1 MEPGAGGGR
10 GWLIITSRLRGGAP
24 RLVRSAG
31 VRSAGS
37 VGRHGRADGRRA
49 AIGRLPILTS
59 LAGYRRA
66 WLIPDL
72 VAGLTLVAIAV
83 PEQMATA
90 TLAGV
95 APVVGLYVFLGAAV
109 GFALVGASPQ
119 LSVGADSTIAPV
131 MAAGLA
137 ALGAATAATAAPATA
152 STLLPLLA
160 VMVGL
165 TLVAVGLARLG
176 WIADLL
182 SRPVTAGFISGI
194 AVTIVIGQLPQ
205 LLGVAKGG
213 SSPID
218 KLTHVAAQLDHVS
231 LPTIAVT
238 ALVLVIVI
246 GGERLAERSGR
257 HIPGALLALVACL
270 VLSAVLDLQHHGVS
284 VVGALSA
291 GLPPVALPTASLT
304 TVLDLAPLAG
314 AVALLC
320 VTQTAATT
328 RTFAELG
335 DYAANVN
342 RDLVG
347 VGVGSVLAGV
357 LGGFAANAS
366 PPRTAVVVQ
375 AGGRTQLGG
384 LAASLLV
391 LLLILFATGLLA
403 GLPEATLGGVLL
415 AVAVRIFQGREL
427 VEVWR
432 FNRWEFA
439 LAIAC
444 LLTVALVGVLQ
455 GIGLAVLLAVLDR
468 TRISARPRDAI
479 LGRVP
484 GTTIWWAPN
493 EDPSARPVQ
502 GLLVYRFDAPLY
514 FANASWFR
522 GRLLA
527 AVGDAQRPHGP
538 ADDSAVGETSARP
551 RAAASAPAGVAAAV
565 PGPGGEKASVLRL
578 VVLDAGAVTD
588 VDYTGV
594 ETLGNVIDELKRRGI
609 GFALARATGR
619 LPEQLA
625 ASGVMARIGR
635 DHIFESVD
643 QAVTALLPSA
653 SGSA

>member
-1 MEPGAGGGR
+1 MAEQHESAS
-10 GWLIITSRLRGGAP
+10 GWRPEDRP
-24 RLVRSAG
+24 V
-31 VRSAGS
+31 
-37 VGRHGRADGRRA
+37 GRRA
-49 AIGRLPILTS
+49 AGERAVRGLPILTS

-72 VAGLTLVAIAV
+72 VAGVTLVAIAV

-90 TLAGV
+90 TLAGA

-109 GFALVGASPQ
+109 GFALIGASPQ

-137 ALGAATAATAAPATA
+137 GLGAATAATAATAPAA
-152 STLLPLLA
+152 ESALLPLLA

-194 AVTIVIGQLPQ
+194 AVTIAIGQLPH
-205 LLGVAKGG
+205 LLGVEKGG
-213 SSPID
+213 STPID
-218 KLTHVAAQLDHVS
+218 KLTHVAAQLDRVS
-231 LPTIAVT
+231 LPTIAVA

-246 GGERLAERSGR
+246 GGERLGERIGR

-270 VLSAVLDLQHHGVS
+270 VLSAAMDLEHHGVS
-284 VVGALSA
+284 VVGALTA
-291 GLPPVALPTASLT
+291 GLPPVAIPTASLT
-304 TVLDLAPLAG
+304 TILDLAPLAG

-335 DYAANVN
+335 DYPANVN
-342 RDLVG
+342 RDLMG
-347 VGVGSVLAGV
+347 VGAGSVLAGV

-366 PPRTAVVVQ
+366 PPRTAVVAQ

-384 LAASLLV
+384 LAASLVV
-391 LLLILFATGLLA
+391 LLVILFATGLLA
-403 GLPEATLGGVLL
+403 GLPEATLGAVLL
-415 AVAVRIFQGREL
+415 AVALRIFQGREL
-427 VEVWR
+427 LEIWR
-432 FNRWEFA
+432 FDRWEFA
-439 LAIAC
+439 LAVAC

-468 TRISARPRDAI
+468 TRVSARPRDAI

-493 EDPSARPVQ
+493 EDPSARPVP

-527 AVGDAQRPHGP
+527 AVGG
-538 ADDSAVGETSARP
+538 ADQP
-551 RAAASAPAGVAAAV
+551 KAPVTAG
-565 PGPGGEKASVLRL
+565 
-578 VVLDAGAVTD
+578 AGAVERS
-588 VDYTGV
+588 V
-594 ETLGNVIDELKRRGI
+594 
-609 GFALARATGR
+609 ARAGATEAAAR
-619 LPEQLA
+619 PALPAPTTPAQARA
-625 ASGVMARIGR
+625 ARNPPPSGWSCSTRAPSPTSTTRVSR
-635 DHIFESVD
+635 
-643 QAVTALLPSA
+643 PSA
-653 SGSA
+653 RSSTS